1 MKQVININFHGLII
15 PIETT
20 AYDKL
25 KGYTESLHKHFAN
38 EEGKEEIINDIES
51 RIGELFQERIK
62 QGAVCITDSDVE
74 AVIKS
79 IGRPEEFDGEPSA
92 STESASSTHSS
103 PKSKRLF
110 RDENNKVLAGVCSG
124 LANYFGIDVVLVRII
139 FVVSVISFGFGL
151 LPYLILWIA
160 TPSSASKEI
169 GGTRKRLY
177 RDDDN
182 KIIAGVCSGIGHY
195 FGIDPWIPRVLFLI
209 PLLTAISRWDDIINL
224 SPGALIAYIICWI
237 AIPLAKTT
245 SEKLEMKGEKVDMN
259 SIKTTVMSEMKGVES
274 RLKEFSKE
282 ATTVAKEKSEAVAGE
297 VKKGWKNSTG
307 MIGKILITIVKVFV
321 YFILGIIIF
330 SLFIALFSL
339 GIASFAMF
347 PLKGFIL
354 NDGLQTIFAWGTLL
368 FFIVTPIV
376 WIITS
381 IIRRL
386 AKRKSGN
393 RLLATSFFTLWV
405 LGWVSVVALISS
417 VVKDFKTTNDAKEEE
432 VLLSNPAIDKLEL
445 VSTPLKNNLIIN
457 EGVQITDVDFLLKD
471 TLYTSSISIQILKST
486 NDSFRV
492 TRILKVNGK
501 NRQSAN
507 AMADKMSFNIG
518 QQDSTLTMDRGIPF
532 TRNNKFRNQRAIVTV
547 YVPVGKRI
555 KIAKNIGYFSNDW
568 IGQRDF
574 DELFPERIEQEWETG
589 VEYIMKADGL
599 YTIDGIRA
607 EKRKFHKRMRDRDR
621 ESEPNNPSEET
632 EAAPIR
638 TAMINLSN
646 EQQIQHPAPVGDV
659 PKFNPLLLI
668 K

>member
-1 MKQVININFHGLII
+1 MQQVININFHGRII
-15 PIETT
+15 PIETK

-25 KGYTESLHKHFAN
+25 KAYTESLHKHFAN

-103 PKSKRLF
+103 PKTKRLF
-110 RDENNKVLAGVCSG
+110 RDENNKVVGGVCSG
-124 LANYFGIDVVLVRII
+124 LANYLGIDVVVIRII
-139 FVVSVISFGFGL
+139 FVVAVISFGFGL

-237 AIPLAKTT
+237 AIPYAKTT

-282 ATTVAKEKSEAVAGE
+282 ATTVAKEKSEAMAGE

-307 MIGKILITIVKVFV
+307 IIGKILITLVKIFV
-321 YFILGIIIF
+321 YFILAIIMI
-330 SLFIALFSL
+330 SLFAVLFSIS
-339 GIASFAMF
+339 IASFAIF
-347 PLKGFIL
+347 PLKGFVL
-354 NDGLQTIFAWGTLL
+354 NEGWQTAFAWGTLL
-368 FFIVTPIV
+368 FFIITPMV

-381 IIRRL
+381 IIRWL
-386 AKRKSGN
+386 TKAKSSS
-393 RLLATSFFTLWV
+393 RLLTTSFFTLFV
-405 LGWVSVVALISS
+405 LGAFSLAGLINSI
-417 VVKDFKTTNDAKEEE
+417 VKEFRSTNDTYEQE
-432 VLLSNPAIDKLEL
+432 VALSNPAVGKLEL
-445 VSTPLKNNLIIN
+445 VALPSNNNININ
-457 EGVQITDVDFLLKD
+457 EGVQITELDALFED
-471 TLYTSSISIQILKST
+471 TLYTSNISIQILKSP

-492 TRILKVNGK
+492 TTIKKVNGNNRK
-501 NRQSAN
+501 NAN
-507 AMADKMSFNIG
+507 AIAENIHFNLM
-518 QQDSTLTMDRGIPF
+518 QRDSILTLDGGIPI
-532 TRNNKFRNQRAIVTV
+532 TRDNKFRNQRVIVTV
-547 YVPVGKRI
+547 YVPEGKRI
-555 KIAKNIGYFSNDW
+555 KIGKNIGMFSDND
-568 IGQRDF
+568 I
-574 DELFPERIEQEWETG
+574 DEDVRKAIFPEMIEQKWESG

-599 YTIDGIRA
+599 YTIDGQRA
-607 EKRKFHKRMRDRDR
+607 GKRKNEKQEDWNDQDIEPVLPEEKNEAKPVRTVKNKIKTDRR
-621 ESEPNNPSEET
+621 PN
-632 EAAPIR
+632 AP
-638 TAMINLSN
+638 AMLEILR
-646 EQQIQHPAPVGDV
+646 
-659 PKFNPLLLI
+659 FNPVIFI